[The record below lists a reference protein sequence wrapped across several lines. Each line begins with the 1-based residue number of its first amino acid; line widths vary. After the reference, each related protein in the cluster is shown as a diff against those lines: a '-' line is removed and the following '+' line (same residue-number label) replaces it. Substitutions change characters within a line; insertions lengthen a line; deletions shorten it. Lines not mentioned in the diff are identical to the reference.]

1 MGRRAGQ
8 TRERMLLSAVA
19 LLRER
24 GAAGISIDAVLAR
37 SEAPRG
43 SVYHHFPG
51 GRNEMIIDA
60 VRLAGDYIT
69 ALIDEAAESGDARV
83 ALRRFAEIWRISLIE
98 SDYQAGCP
106 IVALAVD
113 SGDEVPGAENTVR
126 EIFTG
131 WQEKIRELLIA
142 NGTAEDDARRLST
155 LAVAT
160 IEGAVILCRAHRS
173 AAPLDDAVAAI
184 MPLFPE
190 TAR

>member
-1 MGRRAGQ
+1 M
-8 TRERMLLSAVA
+8 
-19 LLRER
+19 
-24 GAAGISIDAVLAR
+24 
-37 SEAPRG
+37 
-43 SVYHHFPG
+43 YHHFPG

-83 ALRRFAEIWRISLIE
+83 ALRLFAEIWRISSIE

-131 WQEKIRELLIA
+131 C
-142 NGTAEDDARRLST
+142 RR
-155 LAVAT
+155 
-160 IEGAVILCRAHRS
+160 RS
-173 AAPLDDAVAAI
+173 ASC
-184 MPLFPE
+184 
-190 TAR
+190 